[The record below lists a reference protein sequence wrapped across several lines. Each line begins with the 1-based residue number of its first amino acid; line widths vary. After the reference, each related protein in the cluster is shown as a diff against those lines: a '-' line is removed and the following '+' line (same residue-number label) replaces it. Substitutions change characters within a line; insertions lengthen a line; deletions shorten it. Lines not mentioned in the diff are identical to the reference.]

1 MHRSPRRLRQRAVQN
16 RLTLR
21 AAGNAIFSHSALAA
35 RHRENHVAGP
45 ERCALSRYPVMTAT
59 RPIHSVFAT
68 TAGAERHRAPVSR
81 ETPE

>member
-1 MHRSPRRLRQRAVQN
+1 MHRLPRRLRRRAVQN

-35 RHRENHVAGP
+35 WHRENQVARP
-45 ERCALSRYPVMTAT
+45 KRCALSRYPVMTAHKANSQ
-59 RPIHSVFAT
+59 RVAT